1 MTELIKSVVK
11 EVTAAEQI
19 LLFGSRARDDFRPDS
34 DYDVL
39 AIVPHN
45 LSRKERL
52 RLSSRCRQR
61 LAQMGGVD
69 ADVFLKFRGVPPGFQ
84 PGVACFAASPRFR
97 CGSSGLSA
105 SPANTGR

>member
-69 ADVFLKFRGVPPGFQ
+69 ADVFVKSPDEVSDYQDKRGSIVHE
-84 PGVACFAASPRFR
+84 A
-97 CGSSGLSA
+97 LE
-105 SPANTGR
+105 TGIPL